1 VTVKRLHVAVVD
13 DEAQVRRGLERVMR
27 GAGFDAVTWSSGDAF
42 LRALA
47 QHPPDCVVLDL
58 QMPGLG
64 GFEVLSL
71 LQKCDCPIPAIVITG
86 HDADDTAGRAL
97 AAGAFAFLRKP
108 VDSIQLIDEVS
119 RAIAARSRPSGM
131 SDD

>member
-1 VTVKRLHVAVVD
+1 LKAKRIHVAVVD
-13 DEAQVRRGLERVMR
+13 DEAHVRRGLERVMR

-64 GFEVLSL
+64 GLEVLSL
-71 LQKCDCPIPAIVITG
+71 LQKCDSPIPTIVITG
-86 HDADDTAGRAL
+86 HDADDAAGRAL
-97 AAGAFAFLRKP
+97 AAGASAFLRKP
-108 VDSIQLIDEVS
+108 VDSIHLVDEVT
-119 RAIAARSRPSGM
+119 RAIAARSGP
-131 SDD
+131 